1 MESAGDFEPAS
12 DGGRL
17 DSRLFGIQGSG
28 ALLMGPREEE
38 CRHGGTPSQRGLLA
52 WSGGWP
58 RGRLRARGTLS
69 MLARNQGVR
78 LHG

>member
-17 DSRLFGIQGSG
+17 DSRLFGIQGLG
-28 ALLMGPREEE
+28 ALLMGPREE
-38 CRHGGTPSQRGLLA
+38 CRHGGAPSQRGGLA

-58 RGRLRARGTLS
+58 RGLLRARGTLS
-69 MLARNQGVR
+69 LLARNQSVR

>member
-12 DGGRL
+12 DGERL

-38 CRHGGTPSQRGLLA
+38 CRHRSAEPAGLA
-52 WSGGWP
+52 WWP
-58 RGRLRARGTLS
+58 RGLLRARGTLS
-69 MLARNQGVR
+69 LLARN
-78 LHG
+78 